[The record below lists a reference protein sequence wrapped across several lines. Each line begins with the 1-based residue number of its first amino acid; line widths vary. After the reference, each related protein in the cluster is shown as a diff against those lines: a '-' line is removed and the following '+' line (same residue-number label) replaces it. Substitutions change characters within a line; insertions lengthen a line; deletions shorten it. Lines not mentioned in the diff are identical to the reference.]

1 LLESIFRHRRSYKP
15 DHSDDRDPDP
25 ARFAPDSTLEGSGF
39 ELPVPRE
46 KHGPTAP
53 AIITLARRLEGLGG
67 EFGTGQLSGRAGRRA
82 TWMQRQLSAAILL
95 LIRGNPSS
103 ISFVEP
109 DCR

>member
-1 LLESIFRHRRSYKP
+1 LRPRRLVDVSTIG
-15 DHSDDRDPDP
+15 SQGDRT
-25 ARFAPDSTLEGSGF
+25 FADSPLEGSGF

-67 EFGTGQLSGRAGRRA
+67 EFGAGQLSGRAGRPA
-82 TWMQRQLSAAILL
+82 TWIQRQLSAAILL

-103 ISFVEP
+103 I
-109 DCR
+109 